1 MKRMLSVL
9 LVLLLIFILAGCG
22 SKTSTNSPPINENND
37 SEQYNENDQYDDTHV
52 HNYSKATCTQAAK
65 CFCGETSGSALGH
78 NYSGEYCTRCGASN
92 PNYKENT
99 QSNSNHTHY
108 YSSRVT
114 TEATCAKE
122 GVRTYTCSCGNSY
135 TEKISKTTDH
145 DWEYATCT
153 KPKTCKDC
161 GKTEGSA
168 EEHNYKEGI
177 CTVCNAVHEQK
188 YVDAQIDAAEKAFK
202 DHTKYNDALKI
213 IKVALQKFPQNN
225 TLKTKRDYYQ
235 SFAPL
240 YLSDVEPYAKSY
252 WFKRCDSDT
261 DVFKTTHNHC
271 IRIEKNFTSAD
282 GTYDLSAKYNT
293 FKATI
298 YGLGDGNLGS
308 LKIYADGV
316 CVYSNTSISVN
327 TRPIEIQLD
336 ITGVMDLKFEM
347 KQDYN
352 SYIGECFGLSNVY
365 VQKTKK

>member
-1 MKRMLSVL
+1 MSKKLLS
-9 LVLLLIFILAGCG
+9 LLLAVCMLFCLSACG
-22 SKTSTNSPPINENND
+22 TTETSSNKTNTPSETQTDTAQNTDENTLGEENSQVSSNTEETNESKSTQTQTQTNQSNPNTNQ
-37 SEQYNENDQYDDTHV
+37 STHA
-52 HNYSKATCTQAAK
+52 HSYSNATCTSPK
-65 CFCGETSGSALGH
+65 RCSCGVTEGKALGH
-78 NYSGEYCTRCGASN
+78 QFSL
-92 PNYKENT
+92 
-99 QSNSNHTHY
+99 
-108 YSSRVT
+108 
-114 TEATCAKE
+114 
-122 GVRTYTCSCGNSY
+122 
-135 TEKISKTTDH
+135 
-145 DWEYATCT
+145 ATCT
-153 KPKTCKDC
+153 TPKTCSRC
-161 GKTEGSA
+161 GKTEGKAS
-168 EEHNYKEGI
+168 EHNYKEGI

-352 SYIGECFGLSNVY
+352 SYTGECFGLSNVY